1 MAACGGRLLRTSRL
15 GQISQARIR
24 ITQPRRNISSSGAEK
39 QGSLLRRVIT
49 DWKTPSIMFLTGVAG
64 CLFYERFIEE
74 PDETGTRDPLITRLM
89 IEYLMPDPETEQQK
103 RNEHLRLMRERCD
116 AYLELKR
123 KPNLGLQPFDIEYI
137 EKDIQR
143 APEFGPDHY

>member
-1 MAACGGRLLRTSRL
+1 MAAFQSRVLWTRL
-15 GQISQARIR
+15 GQISHSCVRIS
-24 ITQPRRNISSSGAEK
+24 QPGRNISGFGTEK
-39 QGSLLRRVIT
+39 QHSLLRRVIT
-49 DWKTPSIMFLTGVAG
+49 DWKTPSILFLTGVAG

-89 IEYLMPDPETEQQK
+89 MDYLMPDPETEQRK

-123 KPNLGLQPFDIEYI
+123 KPNLGLQPFDIEFI

>member
-1 MAACGGRLLRTSRL
+1 MAPNFLALATTLENLGARWLL
-15 GQISQARIR
+15 AKKVNCV
-24 ITQPRRNISSSGAEK
+24 P
-39 QGSLLRRVIT
+39 
-49 DWKTPSIMFLTGVAG
+49 WSIMFLTGVAG

>member
-74 PDETGTRDPLITRLM
+74 PDETGTRDVFASSRSNL
-89 IEYLMPDPETEQQK
+89 D
-103 RNEHLRLMRERCD
+103 RELYCPHF
-116 AYLELKR
+116 L
-123 KPNLGLQPFDIEYI
+123 PVV
-137 EKDIQR
+137 
-143 APEFGPDHY
+143 